1 MHSLCKWCAWGHCR
15 VDETFFLK
23 KLFSKKASWTCLA
36 RNLGFVTVK
45 TEVKVLIYLFS
56 NSLARFQLF
65 NSWIISNYEMN
76 PEIWIEQQ
84 HQSTIFKQTPQTHL
98 RWLLLLCISN
108 GYRRLA
114 EGYLLICDDRQTVEW
129 SHGTIFFNPDLNRCC
144 LGYMFSLHFSG
155 SKFLIN

>member
-1 MHSLCKWCAWGHCR
+1 M
-15 VDETFFLK
+15 V
-23 KLFSKKASWTCLA
+23 CLRA
-36 RNLGFVTVK
+36 LQGGRNLFLEETIFKIGLLNLSSTESRFCCFVTVK

-56 NSLARFQLF
+56 SSLARLQFF
-65 NSWIISNYEMN
+65 NSRIISNYEMN

-84 HQSTIFKQTPQTHL
+84 RQSPAFKQTPQTHL
-98 RWLLLLCISN
+98 RWQLLLCISN

-114 EGYLLICDDRQTVEW
+114 EGYLLICDGRQTVEW
-129 SHGTIFFNPDLNRCC
+129 YHGTIFFNPDLNRCC